1 MNEQTKNQC
10 GSPSRDI
17 FKRKHKDLNKSLWAL
32 DVDFV
37 LIEKKPVP
45 DIVAILDFKK
55 NSSDTITFS
64 EVIGYNAFL
73 NRGLPVYIVSGDPD
87 AGAFTIFRYEGGNHL
102 KPTFK
107 LRQVHSTKNWGE
119 FEAWE
124 KLLRA
129 HKQKRWEAS

>member
-1 MNEQTKNQC
+1 M
-10 GSPSRDI
+10 
-17 FKRKHKDLNKSLWAL
+17 FKRKHKDLSKNLWAL

-37 LIEKKPVP
+37 LIEKNPVP

-73 NRGLPVYIVSGDPD
+73 NRGLSVYIVSGDPD
-87 AGAFTIFRYEGGNHL
+87 VGAFTIFRYEGGNHL

-107 LRQVHSTKNWGE
+107 LHQVHATQNWGE

-124 KLLRA
+124 KLLRS
-129 HKQKRWEAS
+129 HKQKRWGAS